1 MGPYE
6 TAVASTGRCDNP
18 CFRASVRPS
27 APAAGRPSLKH
38 VYSVHGRAPRP
49 PEWNKHFRL
58 GSQVYGRTS
67 TRRAREWGADV
78 HAGTGPFRPRAP
90 ALPWSLGRPDEASS
104 GDADS
109 VSGRTRRVHSHHLFA
124 ENVPANAGAPLRAAM
139 QIMTSRRQLALL
151 SGSLLLVA
159 SPSARRG
166 YPRGGDGDGR
176 TRAMRA
182 ARSE

>member
-18 CFRASVRPS
+18 CFRASVRARRGTPVVETCLQRPRQSPS
-27 APAAGRPSLKH
+27 PTRVEQA
-38 VYSVHGRAPRP
+38 
-49 PEWNKHFRL
+49 FRL

-109 VSGRTRRVHSHHLFA
+109 VSGRTRRVHSHHWFA